1 MFNMK
6 VGLVY
11 EITLKNGLELYG
23 YTVYKKKRVSF
34 GCLSSDSLYTVGY
47 DGLDGHE
54 DFRREILASDI
65 AIATVTVVV

>member
-6 VGLVY
+6 VGSIY
-11 EITLKNGLELYG
+11 EITLKSCEFLAG
-23 YTVYKKKRVSF
+23 YTVYKKTR
-34 GCLSSDSLYTVGY
+34 LSSAESMYTVGY

-65 AIATVTVVV
+65 KYASTV

>member
-1 MFNMK
+1 MK

-34 GCLSSDSLYTVGY
+34 GCLSLSESMYTVGY

-65 AIATVTVVV
+65 KSSTVVV